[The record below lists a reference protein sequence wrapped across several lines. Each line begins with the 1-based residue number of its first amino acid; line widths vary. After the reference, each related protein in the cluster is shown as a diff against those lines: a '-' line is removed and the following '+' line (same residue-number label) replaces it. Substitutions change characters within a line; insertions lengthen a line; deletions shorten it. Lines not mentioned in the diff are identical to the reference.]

1 MPEWS
6 ILVLSLKVALAATAL
21 CVPLAVPL
29 AWALARRRF
38 RGKALVEALV
48 ALPLVLPPV
57 VTGYLLLVLFGRNGL
72 VGKALGLEVAFT
84 WRAAA
89 MASAVLGFPLMVRAL
104 RLSIEAVDPGL
115 EAAART
121 LGAGP
126 LRAFLTI
133 TGPLALPGL
142 VAGALLCFARAL
154 GEFGATI
161 TFAGNIPGSTQTL
174 TLAIWTQ
181 LQTPGGEAAAVRLV
195 ALSVVLA
202 FGAVLAGEWLA
213 ARLQRRLEP

>member
-1 MPEWS
+1 MSEWS
-6 ILVLSLKVALAATAL
+6 ILTLSLKVALAATAL

-57 VTGYLLLVLFGRNGL
+57 VTGYLLLVLFGRNGV
-72 VGKALGLEVAFT
+72 VGRALGLEIAFT
-84 WRAAA
+84 WKAAA
-89 MASAVLGFPLMVRAL
+89 VASAVLGFPLMVRAL
-104 RLSIEAVDPGL
+104 RLSIEAVEPGL

-126 LRAFLTI
+126 LRAFATV

-142 VAGALLCFARAL
+142 VAGSLLCFARAL

-181 LQTPGGEAAAVRLV
+181 LQTPGGEASAARLV
-195 ALSVVLA
+195 GLSVVMA
-202 FGAVLAGEWLA
+202 VGAVLAGEWLA

>member
-1 MPEWS
+1 MSEWS
-6 ILVLSLKVALAATAL
+6 ILALSLKVALAATVL

-72 VGKALGLEVAFT
+72 VGRALGLEIAFT
-84 WRAAA
+84 WKAAA
-89 MASAVLGFPLMVRAL
+89 LASAILGFPLMVRAL

-121 LGAGP
+121 LGASP
-126 LRAFLTI
+126 LRAFATV

-142 VAGALLCFARAL
+142 VAGSLLCFARAL

-181 LQTPGGEAAAVRLV
+181 LQTPGGEAAAIRLV
-195 ALSVVLA
+195 GLSVVLA
-202 FGAVLAGEWLA
+202 FGAVLTGEWLA

>member
-1 MPEWS
+1 MSEWS
-6 ILVLSLKVALAATAL
+6 ILALSLKVALAATVL

-57 VTGYLLLVLFGRNGL
+57 VTGYLLLVLFGRNGV
-72 VGKALGLEVAFT
+72 VGRALGLEIAFT
-84 WRAAA
+84 WKAAA
-89 MASAVLGFPLMVRAL
+89 LASAILGFPLMVRAL
-104 RLSIEAVDPGL
+104 RLSIEAVEPGL

-121 LGAGP
+121 LGASP
-126 LRAFLTI
+126 LRAFATV

-142 VAGALLCFARAL
+142 VAGSLLCFARAL

-195 ALSVVLA
+195 GLSVVLA
-202 FGAVLAGEWLA
+202 FGAVLTGEWLA